1 MQCILVTPERTVRD
15 EEADFVA
22 LTLFDGEIGIGPGHT
37 PMIGR
42 LGYGEMRIVRDKQ
55 TVRYYVEG
63 GFVEVA
69 EDVVSVL
76 AGRAVPADGDR
87 RGRGRGAA
95 SLCSGQ
101 AGPYAGAGGRRRRV
115 QAQAQLRVARRTVLK
130 RATAVSAVPA
140 WLAAWGTAGSRGTSP
155 CDLL

>member
-22 LTLFDGEIGIGPGHT
+22 LTLFDGEIGIGPGRAA
-37 PMIGR
+37 MIGR

-55 TVRYYVEG
+55 TVCYYVEG

-87 RGRGRGAA
+87 RGRGGGAA

-101 AGPYAGAGGRRRRV
+101 AGPYAGAGCRQPPVQVQGR
-115 QAQAQLRVARRTVLK
+115 AQLRVARHAQR
-130 RATAVSAVPA
+130 
-140 WLAAWGTAGSRGTSP
+140 
-155 CDLL
+155 

>member
-22 LTLFDGEIGIGPGHT
+22 LTLFDGEIGIGPGRA

-42 LGYGEMRIVRDKQ
+42 LGYGEMRITRDKQ

-76 AGRAVPADGDR
+76 AGRAVPAAEIDEAVAEEQIR
-87 RGRGRGAA
+87 SALAKPAHTPEQAAA
-95 SLCSGQ
+95 SQ
-101 AGPYAGAGGRRRRV
+101 RV
-115 QAQAQLRVARRTVLK
+115 QAQARAQLRVARRTG
-130 RATAVSAVPA
+130 R
-140 WLAAWGTAGSRGTSP
+140 
-155 CDLL
+155 